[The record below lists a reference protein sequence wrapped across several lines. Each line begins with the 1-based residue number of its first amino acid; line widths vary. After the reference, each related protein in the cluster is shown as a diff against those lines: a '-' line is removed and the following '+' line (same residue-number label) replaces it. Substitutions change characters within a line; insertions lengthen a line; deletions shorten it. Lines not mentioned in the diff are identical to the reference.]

1 LFRKQHLQ
9 KFITKIDNCTASSV
23 LITGVLDTTPVA
35 KASPAFNQSP
45 WLRIGCLLGLCA
57 VAFAFL
63 AVHATHHAVAGSY
76 TAYLLVTPVLGAL
89 IASGIRPSPG
99 VADTEFDWIVA
110 IIFAAAGL
118 LALRMLSQRLPA
130 LSGLW
135 NWQHYTP
142 VIFVMAAG
150 MILFGVRH
158 VLRLWRSW
166 VFALCCAPAMPFL
179 LATSHLGGTE
189 DDAVL
194 VGAGLGTIAVYLAT
208 STFARWRRL
217 LAAAVNLAVALGLDY
232 VLGWEGLLART
243 VLVAGA
249 VPVLNVVAIRV
260 AGHIRVAKSLAA
272 HPAKGTAK
280 FPHVGIRGA
289 AVLVVLAA
297 AMLISSPPVSSE
309 YPEVAA
315 DRGWIA
321 QLNLRPVHN
330 FTFISRFLG
339 PGATLTRYTMDGN
352 PAVAVDVISSPN
364 LALLNDYADTV
375 WYPSSTPVNFQSV
388 DLGEPIIAKSAQSDP
403 DSAAANPSDQWYA
416 LTWLWRTTGDF
427 QRVTVVVSQ
436 DLANGTPPPPAGP
449 ISWTNS
455 LLQPMLWLT
464 RQQPAPIGVIPKQV
478 SRTATIVAE
487 QILAAGVSG

>member
-1 LFRKQHLQ
+1 MV
-9 KFITKIDNCTASSV
+9 NP
-23 LITGVLDTTPVA
+23 TPVA

-63 AVHATHHAVAGSY
+63 AVHAVHHGVDGSY

-99 VADTEFDWIVA
+99 VGDTEFDWIVA
-110 IIFAAAGL
+110 VIFAAAGL
-118 LALRMLSQRLPA
+118 LALQMLSQRLPA

-135 NWQHYTP
+135 NWQHYAP
-142 VIFVMAAG
+142 VIFAMAAG
-150 MILFGVRH
+150 IILFGVRH
-158 VLRLWRSW
+158 VLRLWRAW

-179 LATSHLGGTE
+179 LTTSRLGGTE

-208 STFARWRRL
+208 STFGTSRRL

-232 VLGWEGLLART
+232 VLVWEGLLART

-249 VPVLNVVAIRV
+249 VPVLSVVAIRV
-260 AGHIRVAKSLAA
+260 AGHLRVAKSLAA

-280 FPHVGIRGA
+280 FPHVGTRGA

-309 YPEVAA
+309 YPTVAA

-321 QLNLRPVHN
+321 QLDLRPVRE
-330 FTFISRFLG
+330 FSFISRFLG

-352 PAVAVDVISSPN
+352 PAVAVDVIAAPN
-364 LALLNDYADTV
+364 LARLNDYADTV

-388 DLGEPIIAKSAQSDP
+388 DLGEPIIARAAQSDP
-403 DSAAANPSDQWYA
+403 DSAAANPSEQWYA

-427 QRVTVVVSQ
+427 QRVTVVVNQ
-436 DLANGTPPPPAGP
+436 DLAIGTPPPPAVP
-449 ISWTNS
+449 ITWTNS

-478 SRTATIVAE
+478 SRTATAVAE